1 MTKPEQEP
9 ASPSDDGTPRR
20 PGLHLPPGADALVHA
35 TSSLVAWLAH
45 AGEAGARAVVPEAV
59 VSPVEQWVTAMR
71 QFAEGAPTVGEELRI
86 LTQEIHAKRL
96 TIQAMT
102 AELTVLDAQLEV
114 LERVLAPVEAWSEQ
128 LDALRNAL
136 LRDTEQSPPDPR

>member
-1 MTKPEQEP
+1 MP
-9 ASPSDDGTPRR
+9 
-20 PGLHLPPGADALVHA
+20 
-35 TSSLVAWLAH
+35 
-45 AGEAGARAVVPEAV
+45 
-59 VSPVEQWVTAMR
+59 
-71 QFAEGAPTVGEELRI
+71 
-86 LTQEIHAKRL
+86 TQEIHAKRL